1 MEKGKIMSKQLEK
14 PFEFLTKKDG
24 SVFSS
29 ETYKNWYMA
38 HAYVLDKLKDTAF
51 VPNSDEYLHVVVTN
65 VDDEKSRPLML
76 SVARQVALTAHYIN
90 YEEENLDEKKRKRS
104 VITLVSSKSKEI
116 VAELKKDEYLCN
128 LMDYCKYSYGSTVIN
143 KDSYIDIE
151 IEIVGEAP
159 RENKENKNEFFFRGN
174 EVVSFCNSKFEDEIY
189 SIDTRKAVF
198 ASRMYDLGAEI
209 DNLPYEDIHST
220 ERYAVAIDVFQFV
233 KMDEKMRLL
242 MDESRWKKHE
252 KQTKVLECLS
262 NLFCSDC
269 FEPRAKAVRL
279 YCEQEKISESEA
291 WKRLNFL
298 LSKSE
303 HERWVVEKLI
313 LGYKP
318 MNDMQ
323 RLEYE
328 SQFGNSRKQYVKK
341 LKWLS
346 ESKELSHI
354 DLCSFS
360 NLRRIDPNNMKYDS
374 FLVLGIP
381 EILKRINDDD
391 N

>member
-1 MEKGKIMSKQLEK
+1 M
-14 PFEFLTKKDG
+14 
-24 SVFSS
+24 
-29 ETYKNWYMA
+29 
-38 HAYVLDKLKDTAF
+38 
-51 VPNSDEYLHVVVTN
+51 
-65 VDDEKSRPLML
+65 
-76 SVARQVALTAHYIN
+76 
-90 YEEENLDEKKRKRS
+90 
-104 VITLVSSKSKEI
+104 
-116 VAELKKDEYLCN
+116 
-128 LMDYCKYSYGSTVIN
+128 YS
-143 KDSYIDIE
+143 
-151 IEIVGEAP
+151 
-159 RENKENKNEFFFRGN
+159 
-174 EVVSFCNSKFEDEIY
+174 
-189 SIDTRKAVF
+189 
-198 ASRMYDLGAEI
+198 
-209 DNLPYEDIHST
+209 
-220 ERYAVAIDVFQFV
+220 
-233 KMDEKMRLL
+233 
-242 MDESRWKKHE
+242 
-252 KQTKVLECLS
+252 
-262 NLFCSDC
+262 
-269 FEPRAKAVRL
+269 
-279 YCEQEKISESEA
+279 EQEKISESEA

-318 MNDMQ
+318 VDDMQ